1 MHDQELKEL
10 KHDPV
15 PGYRPAFYII
25 FGISLIYM
33 IIIFLNDAGINTAH

>member
-15 PGYRPAFYII
+15 PGYRPAFFII
-25 FGISLIYM
+25 FCISLIYLAM
-33 IIIFLNDAGINTAH
+33 IFIKA